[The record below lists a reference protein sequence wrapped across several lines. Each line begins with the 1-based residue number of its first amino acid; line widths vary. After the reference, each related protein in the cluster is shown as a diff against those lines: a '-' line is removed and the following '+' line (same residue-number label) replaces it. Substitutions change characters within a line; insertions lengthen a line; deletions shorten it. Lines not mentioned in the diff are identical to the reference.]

1 VSYEDRMQIATP
13 EGVTLEL
20 VLAGAGSRAAAAVV
34 DLVIQ
39 GLAAAILSGLVVAL
53 VLLAGWPLGIAA
65 AVDAVLGFLV
75 LFAYN
80 IYFEL
85 RRSGRTVGKQLNG
98 LRVLRDDGGP
108 VSFTSSAI
116 RNIVRLLDVYGL
128 LGVPAI
134 VSVLVT
140 RDNQRLGDL
149 AAGTIVV
156 RERLGDRPPKETA
169 FTAAARPQLPV
180 DVHPELWDVAALSR
194 DEIVA
199 ARAFLE
205 RRLVLTW
212 DGRRRLGQ
220 LLAGSM
226 RGKVPV
232 DTSTLDDET
241 FLVAVVEAREVRT

>member
-34 DLVIQ
+34 DLTVQ
-39 GLAAAILSGLVVAL
+39 LLAAGIASGLVTVG
-53 VLLAGWPLGIAA
+53 VYLLGWPLAVAA
-65 AVDAVLGFLV
+65 ALDALIGFLV
-75 LFAYN
+75 LFGYN
-80 IYFEL
+80 ILFEV
-85 RRSGRTVGKQLNG
+85 RSGRTIGKQLNG

-116 RNIVRLLDVYGL
+116 RNIVRLVDVYVL

-134 VSVLVT
+134 VSVLLT
-140 RDNQRLGDL
+140 ARNQRLGDL
-149 AAGTIVV
+149 AASTVVV
-156 RERLGDRPPKETA
+156 RDRLGDKPPKETA
-169 FTAAARPQLPV
+169 FTLASRPQLPV

-199 ARAFLE
+199 ARAFLD

-212 DGRRRLGQ
+212 DGRRRLGG

-232 DTSTLDDET
+232 DTSRLDDET
-241 FLVAVVEAREVRT
+241 FLVAVVEAREART

>member
-34 DLVIQ
+34 DLIIQ
-39 GLAAAILSGLVVAL
+39 GVALSILGGLVVLL
-53 VLLAGWPLGIAA
+53 VYVLGWPLGVAEAA
-65 AVDAVLGFLV
+65 DAVIGFLV
-75 LFAYN
+75 LFGYN
-80 IYFEL
+80 IAFEL
-85 RRSGRTVGKQLNG
+85 WRSGRTVGKQLNG

-108 VSFTSSAI
+108 VSFTASAI
-116 RNIVRLLDVYGL
+116 RNIVRLVDVFVL

-140 RDNQRLGDL
+140 ARNQRLGDL
-149 AAGTIVV
+149 AASTIVV
-156 RERLGDRPPKETA
+156 RERVGDRPPKETA
-169 FTAAARPQLPV
+169 FSAVTRPQLPV

-199 ARAFLE
+199 ARAFLD

-232 DTSTLDDET
+232 DTTQLDDET